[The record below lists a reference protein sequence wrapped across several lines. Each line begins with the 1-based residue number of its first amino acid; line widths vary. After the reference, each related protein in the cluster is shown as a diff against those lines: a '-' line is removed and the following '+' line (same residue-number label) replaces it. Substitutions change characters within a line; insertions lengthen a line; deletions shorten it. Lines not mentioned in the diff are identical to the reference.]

1 MDIHIKRKK
10 IKILKEII
18 RKSWHFFAGL
28 VLVTGFSII
37 TLYASEEA
45 ALITLTGALL
55 LIMVFEQVRL
65 DNKPRIFRV
74 FDALFR
80 QKEMN
85 EVSAMVSFVTAG
97 LIVFAVFDHWI
108 AFTALMM
115 LIIGDS
121 LSAAFGMMFGK
132 KKIKGDK
139 TYVGMFAGL
148 AGNLLTG
155 AVIMWEYPL
164 VFIPMAIVATVVEVL
179 TTRLDDN
186 FTIPISTAFAGYIV
200 AMLLNISL
208 TIY

>member
-1 MDIHIKRKK
+1 MDINIKRKK

-28 VLVTGFSII
+28 ILVTSFSII
-37 TLYASEEA
+37 TIHASEEA
-45 ALITLTGALL
+45 ALVSLTGALL
-55 LIMVFEQVRL
+55 VIMVFEHIRL

-85 EVSAMVSFVTAG
+85 EVSAMVSFVTAS
-97 LIVFAVFDHWI
+97 LLVFAVFEHWI

-139 TYVGMFAGL
+139 TYVGTFAGL

-155 AVIMWEYPL
+155 AVIMWEYPS
-164 VFIPMAIVATVVEVL
+164 VFIPMALVATIVEAL

-186 FTIPISTAFAGYIV
+186 LTIPIATAFTGYMV
-200 AMLLNISL
+200 AMILNISL
-208 TIY
+208 TI